1 MRVLV
6 TGSNG
11 FIGKNLIVR
20 LNELNIKVKTYN
32 RENSINDLKQL
43 INETDCIFLFILLMY
58 IFVVM

>member
-20 LNELNIKVKTYN
+20 LNELDIQATTFT
-32 RENSINDLKQL
+32 RENSTQDIEGL
-43 INETDCIFLFILLMY
+43 IKEAKFIVHLAGPMVAL
-58 IFVVM
+58 